1 MNVIQRVLLKLVRRV
16 VYRELVLPVIL
27 EMDEAFDHGFKAAR
41 EQWGAVKARI
51 HSDFS

>member
-41 EQWGAVKARI
+41 EQWGAVKSRI
-51 HSDFS
+51 HHELS